1 MSAVRS
7 RQRPPEFFAAAQQ
20 GGPPT
25 RFAFFACPSDFST
38 DRHAMFDSVRN
49 NKKLVQIFLLLIT
62 IPFALWGVDS
72 YMGGAGAGDLAT
84 VGKSKITQQQFQE
97 ALREQ
102 GERMRAATGGQ
113 FDAAAMERPEVRQAV
128 LETLINQRLLL
139 VHAMESRVGVSNEQ
153 LAQAIASIPAL
164 QVDGQFSVERF
175 EQIAATQGLS
185 KQGLEAR
192 LRQDMA
198 TRMALLPVV

>member
-25 RFAFFACPSDFST
+25 RFAFFACPSDFTT

-62 IPFALWGVDS
+62 SPFALWGVDS
-72 YMGGAGAGDLAT
+72 YMSGGGAAGDLAT
-84 VGKSKITQQQFQE
+84 AGKNKLTQQQFQD

-113 FDAAAMERPEVRQAV
+113 FDAATMERPEVRQAV
-128 LETLINQRLLL
+128 LDNLINQRLLL

-153 LAQAIASIPAL
+153 LAQAIASIPEL
-164 QVDGQFSVERF
+164 QVG
-175 EQIAATQGLS
+175 
-185 KQGLEAR
+185 
-192 LRQDMA
+192 
-198 TRMALLPVV
+198 